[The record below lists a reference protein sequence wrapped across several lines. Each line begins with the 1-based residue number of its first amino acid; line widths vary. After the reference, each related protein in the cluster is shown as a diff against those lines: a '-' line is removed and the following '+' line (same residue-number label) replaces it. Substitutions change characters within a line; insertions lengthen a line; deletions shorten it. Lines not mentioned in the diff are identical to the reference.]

1 MVTVLQGLKHTHT
14 HTHYISS
21 RFKTHTD
28 ITFLQGLKHTH
39 YISSRFKTHT
49 QTHIHTRTRTHTHTH
64 THTLEKAV
72 IIKVGPALASQ
83 KDRHLIFIF
92 NMDILYLSV
101 CSSLII
107 KAHIKFMFDRP
118 QRLFSLT

>member
-64 THTLEKAV
+64 THTGKGSHHQSRTSISLPERQA
-72 IIKVGPALASQ
+72 
-83 KDRHLIFIF
+83 F
-92 NMDILYLSV
+92 NPY
-101 CSSLII
+101 
-107 KAHIKFMFDRP
+107 F
-118 QRLFSLT
+118 